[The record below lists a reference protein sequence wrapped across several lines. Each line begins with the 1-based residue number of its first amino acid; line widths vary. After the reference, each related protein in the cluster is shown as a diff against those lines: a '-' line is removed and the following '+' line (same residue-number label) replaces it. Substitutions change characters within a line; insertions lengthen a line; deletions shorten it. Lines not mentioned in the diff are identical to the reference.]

1 MLETGTKYKF
11 IVLIINHNI
20 TCVLFSLQRC
30 DINSGDANAA
40 RSQWL
45 RIYTEERGDLRVLT
59 RRPQDRGPAKRPPWK
74 VTLAATRVRF
84 QRGTQP
90 HSAW

>member
-1 MLETGTKYKF
+1 MLEMGTKYKF

-20 TCVLFSLQRC
+20 TCVLFSLQWC

-45 RIYTEERGDLRVLT
+45 RM
-59 RRPQDRGPAKRPPWK
+59 
-74 VTLAATRVRF
+74 
-84 QRGTQP
+84 
-90 HSAW
+90 